1 MTQTLRNAIRYWW
14 PAAAWAGAI
23 WIFSTDIFS
32 AQSTSRWLFPA
43 LHWLMPKA
51 SSAEILAAAEVV
63 RKFAHVFEYFVL
75 SLFVFRGIRGAQ
87 RGWRVSWALA
97 TVALILCYAALDEVH
112 QAFVPSRRPSA
123 FDVVLDVTG
132 ATIAQALLWFF
143 LRRSR
148 RASEVHTHATQPA
161 D

>member
-23 WIFSTDIFS
+23 WIFSTDTFS
-32 AQSTSRWLFPA
+32 AQSTFRWFYPA
-43 LHWLMPKA
+43 LHWLMPGA
-51 SSAEILAAAEVV
+51 SAVQVQAVAELI
-63 RKFAHVFEYFVL
+63 RKFAHLFEYFVL
-75 SLFVFRGIRGAQ
+75 SIFVFRGLRGAEA
-87 RGWRVSWALA
+87 GWRFSWSML
-97 TVALILCYAALDEVH
+97 TVALIGGYAALDEVH
-112 QAFVPSRRPSA
+112 QAFVPSRHASA

-132 ATIAQALLWFF
+132 AAAAQMVLWFF

-148 RASEVHTHATQPA
+148 RFREASTHATEAA